1 MTTFGTLARGFARL
15 LCIAAPLALA
25 ALPARADT
33 VKLGLIEPFSG
44 PIAAV
49 GRDTLEIFEFFA
61 GEVNARGGVLGGRH
75 IEIVPLDNAMN
86 AEKTTQQLRKVIDDG
101 IRFVS
106 QGVGSNHALN
116 IIKFLG
122 RHNRR
127 NPDQA
132 ILFLNHS
139 AVTTAFTNELCS
151 FWHFRF
157 DANVDMKVAA
167 LATQIGR
174 DPSASRLYMLNQN
187 YAYGQSFQAAARRM
201 LAERAPNVAL
211 VGDELVVPFGKVL
224 DFTPYIA
231 KIRASG
237 ADTVLTGNW
246 GPDLVRFVKAAA
258 EANLDAP
265 FYTIYGGLPSSVAG
279 IGGKDG
285 MAVRMKQVTEM
296 HENDPLYDSQPPE
309 TLDAYDR
316 WREQSGKSVYSDRI
330 VWTVEFFAAALDKA
344 GSDDP
349 AQVALALEGMTMDGP
364 AGPIAMRAA
373 DHQIVFPMAI
383 STMSQDVRRPMIYDG
398 DDYGVAFATDGWVAA
413 GEVEQPTTCD
423 MKRPV

>member
-1 MTTFGTLARGFARL
+1 MITGRFAR
-15 LCIAAPLALA
+15 IAMALA
-25 ALPARADT
+25 AAALSVAAFSARGEDT

-86 AEKTTQQLRKVIDDG
+86 AEKTTQQLRKAIDDG
-101 IRFVS
+101 LRFVS

-116 IIKFLG
+116 IIKFLD

-127 NPDQA
+127 NPEQA

-174 DPSASRLYMLNQN
+174 DPSVSKLYMLNQN
-187 YAYGQSFQAAARRM
+187 YAYGQSFQAAAQRM
-201 LAERAPNVAL
+201 LAERAPQVEL
-211 VGDELVVPFGKVL
+211 VGDELIVPFGKVL
-224 DFTPYIA
+224 DFTPYVA
-231 KIRASG
+231 KIKAAG

-285 MAVRMKQVTEM
+285 LAVSLKQITEM
-296 HENDPLYDSQPPE
+296 HENDALYDSQPAD
-309 TLDAYDR
+309 TLATYDR
-316 WREQSGKSVYSDRI
+316 WRAQSGKSVYADRM
-330 VWTVEFFAAALDKA
+330 VWVMEFFAAALDKA

-349 AQVALALEGMTMDGP
+349 VQVALALEGMTRDGP
-364 AGPIAMRAA
+364 AGPVAMRAA
-373 DHQIVFPMAI
+373 DHQIVFPMVI
-383 STMSQDVRRPMIYDG
+383 SSMSQDIPRPMIYDG
-398 DDYGVAFATDGWVAA
+398 DDYGVAFATDGWVQATD
-413 GEVEQPTTCD
+413 VEQPTTCE

>member
-1 MTTFGTLARGFARL
+1 MIRDGFSRAPRALVVALAV
-15 LCIAAPLALA
+15 ALA
-25 ALPARADT
+25 ALSARAGET

-61 GEVNARGGVLGGRH
+61 AEVNAAGGVLGGRH

-86 AEKTTQQLRKVIDDG
+86 AEKTTQQLRKVIDDE

-139 AVTTAFTNELCS
+139 AVTTSFTNELCS

-167 LATQIGR
+167 LASQIGR
-174 DPSASRLYMLNQN
+174 DPSVSRLYMLNQN
-187 YAYGQSFQAAARRM
+187 YAYGQSFQAAAQRM
-201 LAERAPNVAL
+201 LAERAPGVEL
-211 VGDELVVPFGKVL
+211 VGDELIVPFGKVL

-231 KIRASG
+231 KIKASG

-285 MAVRMKQVTEM
+285 LAVRMKQVTEM
-296 HENDPLYDSQPPE
+296 HENDPLYDSQPAAL
-309 TLDAYDR
+309 LDAYDR
-316 WREQSGKSVYSDRI
+316 WRELSGKSVYSDRMGWLI
-330 VWTVEFFAAALDKA
+330 RFFADALDAA
-344 GSDDP
+344 GTDDP
-349 AQVALALEGMTMDGP
+349 AAVALALEGMTLEGP
-364 AGPIAMRAA
+364 AGPLAMRAA
-373 DHQIVFPMAI
+373 DHQIVFPMVI
-383 STMSQDVRRPMIYDG
+383 STMSRDVARSMIYEGADFG
-398 DDYGVAFATDGWVAA
+398 IAFATDGWVSA
-413 GEVEQPTTCD
+413 EEIELPTTCE
-423 MKRPV
+423 MKRPA

>member
-1 MTTFGTLARGFARL
+1 MALIKLVRTFAVMLPVVVVAFSARG
-15 LCIAAPLALA
+15 
-25 ALPARADT
+25 ADT

-61 GEVNARGGVLGGRH
+61 NEVNQRGGVLGGRH

-86 AEKTTQQLRKVIDDG
+86 AEKTTQQLRKVIDDD

-116 IIKFLG
+116 IIKFLQ

-132 ILFLNHS
+132 ILYLNHS
-139 AVTTAFTNELCS
+139 AVTTSFTNELCS

-167 LATQIGR
+167 LVTQLGR
-174 DPSASRLYMLNQN
+174 DSSVQKLYMLNQN
-187 YAYGQSFQAAARRM
+187 YAYGQAFQAAAQQM
-201 LAERAPNVAL
+201 LAERAPGIEL
-211 VGDELVVPFGKVL
+211 VGDELIVPFGKVL

-231 KIRASG
+231 KIKAAG

-246 GPDLVRFVKAAA
+246 GPDLVRFVKAAS
-258 EANLDAP
+258 EANLDAS
-265 FYTIYGGLPSSVAG
+265 FYTIYAGIPSSVAG
-279 IGGKDG
+279 IGAKDG
-285 MAVRMKQVTEM
+285 IATRLKQVTEM
-296 HENDPLYDSQPPE
+296 HENDPLYDQQPAE
-309 TLDAYDR
+309 LLDTYDR
-316 WREQSGKSVYSDRI
+316 WRQQTGKSIYSERMR
-330 VWTVEFFAAALDKA
+330 WTIEFFAAALDKA

-349 AQVALALEGMTMDGP
+349 ALVAAAMEGMTMDGP
-364 AGPIAMRAA
+364 AGPLVMRGE
-373 DHQIVFPMAI
+373 DHQIIFPMVI
-383 STMSQDVRRPMIYDG
+383 STMAEDLERPYIYEG
-398 DDYGVAFATDGWVAA
+398 DNYEVAFATDGWIMSDAIVL
-413 GEVEQPTTCD
+413 PTSCE
-423 MKRPV
+423 MKRP

>member
-1 MTTFGTLARGFARL
+1 MAIMKWVRVFWVALPVALLAFSARGAE
-15 LCIAAPLALA
+15 
-25 ALPARADT
+25 T

-49 GRDTLEIFEFFA
+49 GRDTLEIFQFFA
-61 GEVNARGGVLGGRH
+61 NEVNEHGGVLGGRH

-139 AVTTAFTNELCS
+139 AVTTSFTNELCS

-167 LATQIGR
+167 LVTQINR
-174 DPSASRLYMLNQN
+174 DPSIRNLYMLNQN
-187 YAYGQSFQAAARRM
+187 YAYGQAFQAAAQTM
-201 LAERAPNVAL
+201 LAERAPDVTL
-211 VGDELVVPFGKVL
+211 VGDELIVPFGKVL
-224 DFTPYIA
+224 DFTPYVA
-231 KIRASG
+231 KIKASG

-258 EANLDAP
+258 EANLDTS
-265 FYTIYGGLPSSVAG
+265 FYTIYAGIPSSVAG
-279 IGGKDG
+279 IGAKSGI
-285 MAVRMKQVTEM
+285 ATRLKQVTEM
-296 HENDPLYDSQPPE
+296 HENDALYDQQPAE
-309 TLDAYDR
+309 LLDTYER
-316 WREQSGKSVYSDRI
+316 WRQQTGKSIYSERMR
-330 VWTVEFFAAALDKA
+330 WTIEFFAAALDKA

-349 AQVALALEGMTMDGP
+349 ALVAAAMEGMTLEGP
-364 AGPIAMRAA
+364 AGPLVMRPD
-373 DHQIVFPMAI
+373 DHQIIFPMVI
-383 STMSQDVRRPMIYDG
+383 SSMTTEEVSRPFIYEG
-398 DDYGVAFATDGWVAA
+398 KDYGVAFATDGWISAA
-413 GEVEQPTTCD
+413 DIELPSTCE
-423 MKRPV
+423 MKRP